1 MKLNI
6 KSTIAL
12 SASALMLSS
21 SVAMAQNTNSGYFT
35 DGYLYRHELN
45 PAFGNSQNYVAMPAL
60 GNMNVAM
67 RGNLALSDVLYNVD
81 GKTTTF
87 LNPNVTASEFLG
99 NIGEKNRLA
108 TDLKLEI
115 LSAGFKA
122 WADIIP

>member
-122 WADIIP
+122 